1 MTKEEKIEKENGKK
15 TKKYIDKV
23 HKSIKELLDSDE
35 PQLHQHDKSYF
46 IGWAI
51 ARNQSSDLNLIWA
64 LESLI
69 DAFNN
74 EQDEYDKIK
83 SDSKSRLLEKIK
95 VFKNKLSDD
104 SKLSENQEQTLQ

>member
-1 MTKEEKIEKENGKK
+1 MKMTKEEKIVKENGEK

-23 HKSIKELLDSDE
+23 HQSIKKLLDSDE
-35 PQLHQHDKSYF
+35 PQLHQMDKSYF

-64 LESLI
+64 LESII

-74 EQDEYDKIK
+74 EQDEYDKLK
-83 SDSKSRLLEKIK
+83 SESKSRLLDKIK
-95 VFKNKLSDD
+95 IFKNTLSDD
-104 SKLSENQEQTLQ
+104 TKLSEIQKLQ